1 MVNYRPSKPFLVV
14 REFQDHAVSVEFFEF
29 ETQVHRFLFE
39 RSEEGVQ
46 DHVRGMSV
54 SHGVGFMLEAMR
66 QEGDVRGIKRVCFFV
81 NGYHQDRRY
90 PEGF

>member
-1 MVNYRPSKPFLVV
+1 MVNYRPSKPFLLVV
-14 REFQDHAVSVEFFEF
+14 EQKDHPTFVEFFEL
-29 ETQVHRFLFE
+29 EIDVHTFLFS

-54 SHGVGFMLEAMR
+54 PHGVGFMLEAWR
-66 QEGDVRGIKRVCFFV
+66 QEGDVRGIKRVCFFK
-81 NGYHQDRRY
+81 NGYHQERY